1 MSNRTFGI
9 IGAGFV
15 GSAVAKGFMLDGEVG
30 LYDVDECRRT
40 APMSWVCNADYVFIC
55 VPTPMRDVEG
65 GRADLSIMDS
75 VFEEIDKTRKEEEFR
90 NDNTIF
96 IIKSTVPV
104 GTTRRYSEMYSF
116 PVVHCPEFL
125 TERTANI
132 DFLIPSRHIIG
143 GVNPSIVS
151 KVENL
156 FAKRF
161 PGISIHTMGPEEAE
175 LTKYVCNCFFATK
188 VLFLNEMKLLV
199 DKIGMDWE
207 QVMKG
212 FLSDGRISHSHTQV
226 PGHDGDRGIG
236 GKCFPK
242 DINAMIS
249 LFGEHGLDAKQMKA
263 TWEQNKA
270 IRQNWD
276 WAKIPGAT
284 SKNTKT

>member
-1 MSNRTFGI
+1 MSETTFGI

-15 GSAVAKGFMLDGEVG
+15 GSAVAKGFMLDGKVL
-30 LYDVDECRRT
+30 LYDSNEHRRT
-40 APMSWVCNADYVFIC
+40 ASFRETINCDYVFIC
-55 VPTPMRDVEG
+55 LPTPMREVEG
-65 GRADLSIMDS
+65 GRADLSIMDA
-75 VFEEIDKTRKEEEFR
+75 VFEKIEATRKEEGYK
-90 NDNTIF
+90 NDDTIF

-132 DFLIPSRHIIG
+132 DFLIPARHIIG
-143 GVNPSIVS
+143 GVNPSILS

-161 PGISIHTMGPEEAE
+161 PGISILAMGPEEAE
-175 LTKYVCNCFFATK
+175 LVKYMCNCFFATK
-188 VLFLNEMKLLV
+188 VTFLNEMKLLA
-199 DKIGMDWE
+199 DKLGMNWE
-207 QVMKG
+207 EVRDG

-226 PGHDGDRGIG
+226 PGHDGDRGFG

-242 DINAMIS
+242 DINAMIG
-249 LFGEHGLDAKQMKA
+249 LFEEHGLDAKQMKA

-270 IRQNWD
+270 IRKNWD
-276 WAKIPGAT
+276 WAKIEGAV
-284 SKNTKT
+284 TKK